1 MQVFGNMISF
11 VFFFS
16 PLQIFL
22 KKLVNIVILFSK
34 NFQMRQRS
42 ILTLEEGGDIAQL
55 TESLPRMYGTL
66 GSIPGTT

>member
-16 PLQIFL
+16 TADFPEETI
-22 KKLVNIVILFSK
+22 VNIVILFSK